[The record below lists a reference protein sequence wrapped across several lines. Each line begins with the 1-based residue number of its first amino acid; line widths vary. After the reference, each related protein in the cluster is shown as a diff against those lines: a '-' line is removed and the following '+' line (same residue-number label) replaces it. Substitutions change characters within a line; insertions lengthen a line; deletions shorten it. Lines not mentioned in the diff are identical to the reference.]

1 MFGAFAVLWLRRWV
15 MGLFLPAYMV
25 QIENDVYS
33 QIGLVMLI
41 GLAAKNAILIVEFAK
56 EKFESG
62 MSLAEA
68 ALEGARLRLRPILM
82 TSFAFILGCVP
93 LWTASG
99 AGSVGRQIMGTTVIG
114 GMFAASAIGI
124 FLIPA
129 IFYVVE
135 KLSGAKHPR
144 PDMAPGACPR
154 RLT

>member
-1 MFGAFAVLWLRRWV
+1 MT
-15 MGLFLPAYMV
+15 GLFLPAYMV

-41 GLAAKNAILIVEFAK
+41 GIAAKNAILIVEFAK
-56 EKFESG
+56 DKFEQG
-62 MSLAEA
+62 MGLAEA

-114 GMFAASAIGI
+114 GMLAVSAIGI

-135 KLSGAKHPR
+135 KLSGAKDISPN
-144 PDMAPGACPR
+144 MAPEGA
-154 RLT
+154 LGD

>member
-1 MFGAFAVLWLRRWV
+1 
-15 MGLFLPAYMV
+15 MV
-25 QIENDVYS
+25 QIESDVYS

-41 GLAAKNAILIVEFAK
+41 GLAAKNAMLIVEFAK
-56 EKFESG
+56 DKFEQG
-62 MSLAEA
+62 MGLAEA

-82 TSFAFILGCVP
+82 TSFAFILGCIP

-114 GMFAASAIGI
+114 GMLAASAIGI

-135 KLSGAKHPR
+135 KLSGAKNFGPVL
-144 PDMAPGACPR
+144 APAPAQGD
-154 RLT
+154 